1 MPPKLSTAAAQR
13 SNHRPKRRVG
23 GFAFIT
29 ALFLLVIL
37 ATFAA
42 FMVSILANASATSVL
57 ALQGVR
63 GWEAARAGIEWAAY
77 QIKREPTGGTYGTM
91 TLPACFTSPT
101 VLTLPSA
108 MGEFQVSVS
117 CERYPAQGAS
127 PNHHEDGRKH
137 VVNYLIH
144 ATASLGAAGAADSVE
159 RKLEARIEKCKDPDA
174 SAPLYACD

>member
-1 MPPKLSTAAAQR
+1 MPPTPPTSTEHLFGHR
-13 SNHRPKRRVG
+13 SKFRGG

-42 FMVSILANASATSVL
+42 FMVGIMANASATSVL

-63 GWEAARAGIEWAAY
+63 GWEAARAGVEWAAY

-91 TLPACFTSPT
+91 TLPACFASPT
-101 VLTLPSA
+101 LLTLPSA
-108 MGEFQVSVS
+108 MGEFQVSVT
-117 CERYPAQGAS
+117 CERHPAQGAS

-144 ATASLGAAGAADSVE
+144 ATATLGAAGAADSVE